1 MRKDTE
7 ELAVLGFGAHAA
19 ELLLVAA
26 EAPGV
31 VTDLLGTQAAVPV
44 QHLEGNVRVDLL
56 VKSGT
61 LQLCEAAGGEKQKG
75 ASVGRSHLA
84 VTLSQAGL
92 DRMQLKASVIVCQ

>member
-1 MRKDTE
+1 MLLRKDTE
-7 ELAVLGFGAHAA
+7 EFAVLGLGAHAA

-31 VTDLLGTQAAVPV
+31 VTFLVTQAAVPV

-61 LQLCEAAGGEKQKG
+61 LQLCEAAGGEKQRELQW
-75 ASVGRSHLA
+75 AE
-84 VTLSQAGL
+84 VTLQSARLVWVGQ
-92 DRMQLKASVIVCQ
+92 K